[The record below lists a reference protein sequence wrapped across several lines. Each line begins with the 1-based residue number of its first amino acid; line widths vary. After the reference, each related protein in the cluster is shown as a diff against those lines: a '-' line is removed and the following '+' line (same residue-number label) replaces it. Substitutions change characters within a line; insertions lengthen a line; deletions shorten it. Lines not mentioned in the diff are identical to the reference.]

1 MIASLNKYNLT
12 KINILNYLI
21 SLIPLSLILGN
32 LATNLNIVLI
42 CILGFLTFGKE
53 IFFIEEK
60 KYYLVYFFFIYLI
73 FTTFFNNFSLLNESK
88 IHLEHLLKSFFYL
101 RFLIVF
107 LVVSKLI
114 ESNKFNTN
122 IFFLSCAFFSIAVSV
137 DIIIQFIFK
146 KNILGYP
153 ITNSRPSSFFNEE
166 NIAGGFLQRFSL
178 FLIFFLAAKKKNY
191 KNLNSYILFL
201 LIIFF
206 IPILLTSNR
215 MPALIFAMCILFY
228 FLIEKK
234 LKEITISSLIL
245 ISIFFF
251 IAKIPIGERLNTD
264 FKIFIK
270 ETKEI
275 ILDAPKLLIF
285 NKKNPNYVWHTGYII
300 HFNSGVQLWKEN
312 KILGSGLRSFRINC
326 SYSEERYTTCNTH
339 PHNYFIEIMV
349 DTGIIGII
357 TIYSIFFIG
366 VGKFFKNYFREK
378 NISARLTSSVFFLLV
393 FFEFFPIRSTGSF
406 FTTNN
411 SIFIFL
417 MLAFFL
423 NLKNLKKLEK

>member
-1 MIASLNKYNLT
+1 MITFLNKYNFT

-21 SLIPLSLILGN
+21 SLTPLTLILGN
-32 LATNLNIVLI
+32 LAVNLNILLI
-42 CILGFLTFGKE
+42 CILGFLTFGKA
-53 IFFIEEK
+53 IFFIQEK

-73 FTTFFNNFSLLNESK
+73 FVTFVNNFSLLNENNAYLD
-88 IHLEHLLKSFFYL
+88 HLIKSFFYL
-101 RFLIVF
+101 RFLIIF
-107 LVVSKLI
+107 LIVNKLI

-215 MPALIFAMCILFY
+215 MPALIFAMCIVFY

-251 IAKIPIGERLNTD
+251 ITKIPIGERLNTD